1 MERRTLNDALE
12 AVGRLGLLLTF
23 DNEVFEFRVEVL
35 NDRLAQR
42 VEVDAASAQHRR
54 RVDVVD
60 QRQQQMLERRIFMTA
75 LVGERQAPD
84 EGSFRARGRKLA
96 SGAFHFFSM
105 MHCRGCWF
113 LRAWSITCDTLVS
126 AIS

>member
-35 NDRLAQR
+35 NDRLTQR
-42 VEVDAASAQHRR
+42 VKVDAASAHHCR

-60 QRQQQMLERRIFMTA
+60 QREQQMLERRVFMTA
-75 LVGERQAPD
+75 LVGERQGSTKGLFERAGENWHRAPFT
-84 EGSFRARGRKLA
+84 SFP
-96 SGAFHFFSM
+96 
-105 MHCRGCWF
+105 
-113 LRAWSITCDTLVS
+113 
-126 AIS
+126 